1 MKTLLFLLAQLSM
14 VASAATVVVYSD
26 RPTARLAPHAQE
38 FEAATGH
45 KVVIVEAA
53 AGELLKRLAAE
64 GAASPADLLI
74 LKDLVYLHD
83 ASEAGLL
90 QAFGPA
96 PVAVGVEASMQ
107 NPQKGWTALT
117 FRARTMIYNPQ
128 FVKASELS
136 TYENLALPEW
146 EGSLCVRTS
155 KSSYNEGLVSF
166 LIEKH
171 GEAET
176 RRITK
181 GWVAN
186 LARPPFPNDT
196 AIIEAVSRGECL
208 VGLVNTYYVGQ
219 AKSQNPNLQVEVFFA
234 DQASGGVHTNGSGV
248 GLLKTADDGVA
259 ARAFISHLLSPSA
272 QQRLADAGFEYPAV
286 RSVIPGTLIR
296 DFGSFTAA
304 PFNWSALG
312 LHVVKA
318 RQVMT
323 EAGF

>member
-1 MKTLLFLLAQLSM
+1 MKALLFLLAQVSV

-45 KVVIVEAA
+45 QVVIVEAG
-53 AGELLKRLAAE
+53 AGDLLKRLALE
-64 GAASPADLLI
+64 GAGSLADLLI
-74 LKDLVYLHD
+74 LKDFVFLHD
-83 ASEAGLL
+83 AAEAGLL
-90 QAFGPA
+90 QALGPA
-96 PVAVGVEASMQ
+96 ATGVEASMQ
-107 NPQKGWTALT
+107 NPEKGWTALT
-117 FRARTMIYNPQ
+117 FRARTMVYNPQ

-136 TYENLALPEW
+136 TYENLATPEW

-166 LIEKH
+166 LVEKH
-171 GEAET
+171 GEAEA

-248 GLLKTADDGVA
+248 GLLKTADDAAA
-259 ARAFISHLLSPSA
+259 ARTFIAHLLSPSA

-286 RSVIPGTLIR
+286 RSVVPGTLIR

-304 PFNWSALG
+304 PFNWATLG
-312 LHVVKA
+312 LHVIKS
-318 RQVMT
+318 RQIMT